1 MQRIRVLLLFGGESS
16 EHEVSIASARN
27 VYAAMDDRAY
37 DITLGYISKDGHWH
51 IVEDIEVLEGQ
62 HRSLLPVLGARH
74 FVVEPGGHT
83 IVPDVILPILHGTN
97 GEDGTVQGLARLMRL
112 PIVGCDVLS
121 SAICMDKEVAKRLL
135 RSAGIA
141 VADDVVLRRG
151 DAMPDFPHITLQL
164 GNPVFVKP
172 ANQGSSVGVSKV
184 YTEAQFAQAV
194 EEAFVYDSK
203 VLIEQGI
210 TGRELECSVLG
221 NHAPEAS
228 GIGEVKSPEGNF
240 YSYDAKYSPTSTTE
254 LFIPADIS
262 EEAAEKIRTIALASY
277 RALECQGMARVDVF
291 LTEEGTVYVNEL
303 NTLPGFTNISMYPK
317 LWRQAGLSYSQL
329 IDKLIRLAL
338 EDK

>member
-83 IVPDVILPILHGTN
+83 IVPDVILPIIHGTN
-97 GEDGTVQGLARLMRL
+97 GEDGTIQGLARLLKL
-112 PIVGCDVLS
+112 PIVGSGVLA
-121 SAICMDKEVAKRLL
+121 SAMCMDKEVTKRLL
-135 RSAGIA
+135 RDAGVA
-141 VADDVVLRRG
+141 VADHVVCRRG

-184 YTEAQFAQAV
+184 YTEAQFTAAV
-194 EEAFVYDSK
+194 EEAFKYDSK
-203 VLIEQGI
+203 ILIEQGI
-210 TGRELECSVLG
+210 TGRELECAVLG

-228 GIGEVKSPEGNF
+228 GVGEIKPPEGSF

-262 EEAAEKIRTIALASY
+262 EETAEKIRTMSLATY
-277 RALECQGMARVDVF
+277 RALECRGMARVDVF
-291 LTEEGTVYVNEL
+291 LTEDGTVYVNEL

-317 LWRQAGLSYSQL
+317 LWREAGLSYSQL